1 MSVRN
6 NFSRHSQILHT
17 KGVRGIVTARQLSLK
32 SYTTAGL
39 SLPPNTVSL
48 LRERGERPR
57 GCCATNEP
65 NELPPLHVWMAP
77 AWQETI

>member
-1 MSVRN
+1 M
-6 NFSRHSQILHT
+6 HT

-48 LRERGERPR
+48 LLVPQIARNSARTLNSVWSLDQTKLEGRDL
-57 GCCATNEP
+57 TH
-65 NELPPLHVWMAP
+65 LMPPHALAP
-77 AWQETI
+77 